1 MQRTDR
7 DSVLTTMEA
16 VNVDDGVS
24 GPLTVRHRRRALIGI
39 MAALGSTLPMA
50 VADSRKRK
58 KKKKKKHKPA
68 TPPPGAAP
76 DLVLNDFFYTPNTLA
91 VRAAQDVPLLLRN
104 DGGVTHTFV
113 IDALA
118 VDVELAPGASR
129 SIVINA
135 PANQYAFYCRIPGH
149 KAAGMTG
156 TLNVA

>member
-1 MQRTDR
+1 M
-7 DSVLTTMEA
+7 
-16 VNVDDGVS
+16 DDGVS

-39 MAALGSTLPMA
+39 MAALGSTLPLA

-118 VDVELAPGASR
+118 VDIELAPGASR

>member
-1 MQRTDR
+1 
-7 DSVLTTMEA
+7 MEA

-24 GPLTVRHRRRALIGI
+24 GPLTVRHQRRALFGI
-39 MAALGSTLPMA
+39 MAAAGSTLPLA
-50 VADSRKRK
+50 VADSKKRK
-58 KKKKKKHKPA
+58 KKKKKKKTTT
-68 TPPPGAAP
+68 TPPPGANP
-76 DLVLNDFFYTPNTLA
+76 DLVLDDFFYTPNTLA
-91 VRAAQDVPLLLRN
+91 IRAAQDVPLLLRN

-118 VDVELAPGASR
+118 VDVELAPGASK

-135 PANQYAFYCRIPGH
+135 PARQYAFYCRIPGH